1 MALTWPKGPGCKH
14 WKKANDMTACSHKR
28 LVLLSASKK
37 RLRCR
42 HCHLTIDPKALGDD
56 YCPECFEVHGK
67 RHYDFESIAD
77 GQAGIVRYRCE
88 DCGIII
94 DV

>member
-1 MALTWPKGPGCKH
+1 
-14 WKKANDMTACSHKR
+14 MTACSHKS
-28 LVLLSASKK
+28 LLLLSASKK

-42 HCHLTIDPKALGDD
+42 HCHLTIAPEALEDD
-56 YCPECFEVHGK
+56 YCPECYEVHGQ
-67 RHYDFESIAD
+67 RRYDFDTLAD
-77 GQAGIVRYRCE
+77 GQADTVRYRCE

>member
-1 MALTWPKGPGCKH
+1 
-14 WKKANDMTACSHKR
+14 MTTCAHKS

-42 HCHLTIDPKALGDD
+42 HCHLTIDPEELGDN
-56 YCPECFEVHGK
+56 YCPECYEVDGE
-67 RHYDFESIAD
+67 RHYDFETIED
-77 GQAGIVRYRCE
+77 KQAGMVRYRCE

-94 DV
+94 DA